1 MVNQNQVIVEQAPA
15 KINLTLE
22 ILGLREDGYHE
33 IRSLMQ
39 TLTLSDR
46 LELRLLEED
55 ELVLTC
61 SDDSL
66 SCGEDNLVLKAA
78 RLLKKTYRVQQ
89 GAAMFLEKVIPIEAG
104 MAGGSSDAAATL
116 RGLNRLWGLNLPME
130 RLEEIGA
137 RIGSDIPFCIHGGT
151 ALVTGRGEQVQE
163 VRGPKEESVLIV
175 KPDFGAST
183 KMVYGAW
190 DANHPPED
198 LVDRSAQLLESLT
211 LDGGGYKAYLHNDLQ
226 AITVALLPEVG
237 LILERMR
244 KSTPYAL
251 MSGSGPTCFCMGDN
265 AIIKELY
272 DEFSKGYRSVFMT
285 TLQSPLE

>member
-1 MVNQNQVIVEQAPA
+1 MVNHNQVIQEEAPA

-39 TLTLSDR
+39 SLALSDR
-46 LELRLLEED
+46 LELRLVEED

-61 SDDSL
+61 SDGSL
-66 SCGEDNLVLKAA
+66 SCGEDNLVMKAA
-78 RLLKKTYRVQQ
+78 RLLKKTYQVQQ
-89 GAAMFLEKVIPIEAG
+89 GSAMHLEKVIPIEAG

-137 RIGSDIPFCIHGGT
+137 QLGSDIPFCVHGGT
-151 ALVTGRGEQVQE
+151 ALVTGRGERVRK

-183 KMVYGAW
+183 KRVYGAW
-190 DANHPPED
+190 DVKHPPVD
-198 LVDRSAQLLESLT
+198 LVDRSAQLLESLKG
-211 LDGGGYKAYLHNDLQ
+211 GGGYKAYLHNDLE
-226 AITVALLPEVG
+226 AITIGLLPEVG
-237 LILERMR
+237 LVLERMR
-244 KSTPYAL
+244 KATPYAL

-265 AIIKELY
+265 AIINELY
-272 DEFSKGYRSVFMT
+272 DEFSKEYRSVFMT